1 MQLFVDRA
9 ITEHIGP
16 QCQLVLLSAPGAMG
30 YYPKVGFKPATHA
43 WFIPRLEP

>member
-16 QCQLVLLSAPGAMG
+16 QCRLVLLSAPRAMG

-43 WFIPRLEP
+43 WFILRLEP